1 MLQQQD
7 ERANMREEVH
17 HHVSRMERTAEALQS
32 KGFRLTPHREA
43 VHAYLA
49 RVDYHPTAEEV
60 YLAVKAQ
67 GSRLSLATVYN
78 ALEALVEAG
87 LASKLAF
94 GDGSARYDIRTD
106 QHDHIHCLGCGMLR
120 DLPPRLKRESLG
132 DVPEAGFQ
140 VTGYR
145 LELLG
150 YCAACRQRQT
160 R

>member
-1 MLQQQD
+1 MLQRR
-7 ERANMREEVH
+7 ERTDMHKEVQH
-17 HHVSRMERTAEALQS
+17 HEHQMERTAEALQS

-49 RVDYHPTAEEV
+49 RVNHHPTAEEV

-120 DLPPRLKRESLG
+120 DLPPRLRRESLG

-150 YCAACRQRQT
+150 YCAACRQQRQN

>member
-1 MLQQQD
+1 MLQRREKT
-7 ERANMREEVH
+7 ERPGEGH
-17 HHVSRMERTAEALQS
+17 GYGSRIERTAEALQS

-49 RVDYHPTAEEV
+49 SVDHHPTAEEV
-60 YLAVKAQ
+60 YLAVKGQ

-106 QHDHIHCLGCGMLR
+106 QHDHIHCIGCGMLR
-120 DLPPRLKRESLG
+120 DLPPLLRRESLG
-132 DVPEAGFQ
+132 DVPEQDFE
-140 VTGYR
+140 VIGYR

-150 YCAACRQRQT
+150 YCADCRQRHS
-160 R
+160 

>member
-1 MLQQQD
+1 MLHRR
-7 ERANMREEVH
+7 ERADILEEAR
-17 HHVSRMERTAEALQS
+17 HVEGRVERTAEALQS

-49 RVDYHPTAEEV
+49 SVNYHPTAEEV
-60 YLAVKAQ
+60 YLAVKTQ

-106 QHDHIHCLGCGMLR
+106 QHDHIHCLGCGFLR
-120 DLPPRLKRESLG
+120 DVPALLRRESIG
-132 DVPEAGFQ
+132 DVPTEDFE
-140 VTGYR
+140 VIGYR
-145 LELLG
+145 LEVIG
-150 YCAACRQRQT
+150 YCAACRQR
-160 R
+160 RLR

>member
-1 MLQQQD
+1 MLHRQEKAD
-7 ERANMREEVH
+7 TLEEARQH
-17 HHVSRMERTAEALQS
+17 EGRIGRTAEALQL

-49 RVDYHPTAEEV
+49 SVDYHPTAEEV
-60 YLAVKAQ
+60 YLAVKSQ

-106 QHDHIHCLGCGMLR
+106 QHDHIHCLGCGFLR
-120 DLPPRLKRESLG
+120 DVPALLRRESIG
-132 DVPEAGFQ
+132 DMPTEDFEVI
-140 VTGYR
+140 GYR
-145 LELLG
+145 LEVIG
-150 YCAACRQRQT
+150 YCAACRQR
-160 R
+160 RLK

>member
-1 MLQQQD
+1 MLQRREKT
-7 ERANMREEVH
+7 ERPGEGH
-17 HHVSRMERTAEALQS
+17 SYGSQLERTVEALQS

-49 RVDYHPTAEEV
+49 SVDHHPTAEEV
-60 YLAVKAQ
+60 YLAVKGQ

-106 QHDHIHCLGCGMLR
+106 QHDHIHCIGCGMLR
-120 DLPPRLKRESLG
+120 DLPPLLKRESLG
-132 DVPEAGFQ
+132 EVPEQDFE
-140 VTGYR
+140 VIGYR

-150 YCAACRQRQT
+150 YCVDCRRRQG
-160 R
+160 

>member
-1 MLQQQD
+1 MLQRRD
-7 ERANMREEVH
+7 KTERPEEGLAYGL
-17 HHVSRMERTAEALQS
+17 RMERTAEALQS

-49 RVDYHPTAEEV
+49 SVDHHPTAEEV
-60 YLAVKAQ
+60 YLAVKGQ

-87 LASKLAF
+87 LASKLSF

-106 QHDHIHCLGCGMLR
+106 QHDHIHCLACGMLR
-120 DLPPRLKRESLG
+120 DLPPLLRRDSLG
-132 DVPEAGFQ
+132 EVPGQDFE
-140 VTGYR
+140 VIGYR

-150 YCAACRQRQT
+150 YCSACRQRNG
-160 R
+160 

>member
-1 MLQQQD
+1 MLHQ
-7 ERANMREEVH
+7 REKTDSHEEDSDHTRRV
-17 HHVSRMERTAEALQS
+17 ERTAEALQS

-49 RVDYHPTAEEV
+49 SVDHHPTAEEV
-60 YLAVKAQ
+60 YLAVKGQ

-78 ALEALVEAG
+78 ALEALVSAG

-106 QHDHIHCLGCGMLR
+106 RHDHIHCLGCGMLR
-120 DLPPRLKRESLG
+120 DVPSLLERTPLSN
-132 DVPEAGFQ
+132 VPDEDFE

-145 LELLG
+145 LELIG
-150 YCAACRQRQT
+150 FCAACRQR
-160 R
+160 RLR

>member
-1 MLQQQD
+1 MLQQQE

-106 QHDHIHCLGCGMLR
+106 QHDHIHCLGCGLLR
-120 DLPPRLKRESLG
+120 DLPPRLRRESLG

>member
-7 ERANMREEVH
+7 QTDRHGDSDNYG
-17 HHVSRMERTAEALQS
+17 SRMERTAEALQS

-49 RVDYHPTAEEV
+49 SVHHHPTAEEV
-60 YLAVKAQ
+60 YLAVKGQ

-120 DLPPRLKRESLG
+120 DLPPRLRRESLG
-132 DVPEAGFQ
+132 EVPEEGFQ

-150 YCAACRQRQT
+150 YCAACRQ
-160 R
+160 

>member
-1 MLQQQD
+1 MLQQRGKT
-7 ERANMREEVH
+7 ESYEESRS
-17 HHVSRMERTAEALQS
+17 HVRRMERTAEALQS

-43 VHAYLA
+43 VHSYLA
-49 RVDYHPTAEEV
+49 SVDHHPTAEEV
-60 YLAVKAQ
+60 YFAVKGQ

-87 LASKLAF
+87 LATKLAF

-120 DLPPRLKRESLG
+120 DLPPRLRRESLG
-132 DVPEAGFQ
+132 EVPEQDFE

-150 YCAACRQRQT
+150 YCAACRARRT

>member
-1 MLQQQD
+1 MLQRR
-7 ERANMREEVH
+7 ERTNMYEEDH
-17 HHVSRMERTAEALQS
+17 HHVSWTERTAEALQS

-49 RVDYHPTAEEV
+49 SVNHHPTAEEV

-120 DLPPRLKRESLG
+120 DLPPRLGRESLG
-132 DVPEAGFQ
+132 DVSEPGFQ

-150 YCAACRQRQT
+150 YCAACCQRQS

>member
-1 MLQQQD
+1 MLQ
-7 ERANMREEVH
+7 RREKIDRQEEARGQG
-17 HHVSRMERTAEALQS
+17 SRIERTAEALQS

-49 RVDYHPTAEEV
+49 SVHHHPTAEEV
-60 YLAVKAQ
+60 YLAVKGQ

-120 DLPPRLKRESLG
+120 DLPPLLRRESLDG
-132 DVPEAGFQ
+132 VPDQDFE
-140 VTGYR
+140 VIGYR
-145 LELLG
+145 LEILG

-160 R
+160 

>member
-1 MLQQQD
+1 MY
-7 ERANMREEVH
+7 EEAH

-49 RVDYHPTAEEV
+49 SVNHHPTAEEV
-60 YLAVKAQ
+60 YLAVKAH

-120 DLPPRLKRESLG
+120 DLPPRLRRESLG

-150 YCAACRQRQT
+150 YCAACRQRQS
-160 R
+160 RQIRINIIFI

>member
-1 MLQQQD
+1 MLQQRERIDMHD
-7 ERANMREEVH
+7 EARSHEK
-17 HHVSRMERTAEALQS
+17 RMERTAEALQS

-49 RVDYHPTAEEV
+49 GVDHHPTAEEV

-120 DLPPRLKRESLG
+120 DLPPRLRRDALG
-132 DVPEAGFQ
+132 DIPEAGFQ

>member
-1 MLQQQD
+1 MLQQRE

-17 HHVSRMERTAEALQS
+17 HHISRMERTAEALQS

-120 DLPPRLKRESLG
+120 DLPPRLRRESLG

>member
-1 MLQQQD
+1 MLQRREKT
-7 ERANMREEVH
+7 ERPEEGH
-17 HHVSRMERTAEALQS
+17 SYGSRLERTAEALQS

-49 RVDYHPTAEEV
+49 SVDHHPTAEEV
-60 YLAVKAQ
+60 YLAVKGQ

-106 QHDHIHCLGCGMLR
+106 QHDHIHCIGCGMLR
-120 DLPPRLKRESLG
+120 DLPPLLKRESLG
-132 DVPEAGFQ
+132 EVPEQDFE
-140 VTGYR
+140 VIGYR

-150 YCAACRQRQT
+150 YCVDCRR
-160 R
+160 RHS

>member
-1 MLQQQD
+1 MLQR
-7 ERANMREEVH
+7 RAEANKPNETLEYGN
-17 HHVSRMERTAEALQS
+17 RMERTAEALQS
-32 KGFRLTPHREA
+32 KGFRLTPHRES

-49 RVDYHPTAEEV
+49 SVDHHPTAEEV
-60 YLAVKAQ
+60 YLAVKGQ

-120 DLPPRLKRESLG
+120 DMPSLLRRDALG
-132 DVPEAGFQ
+132 GVPDHDFE
-140 VTGYR
+140 VIGYR

-150 YCAACRQRQT
+150 YCAACRQRNS
-160 R
+160 

>member
-1 MLQQQD
+1 MLQRR
-7 ERANMREEVH
+7 ERTNMYEEGH

-32 KGFRLTPHREA
+32 KGFRLTPHRES

-49 RVDYHPTAEEV
+49 SVNHHPTAEEV

-120 DLPPRLKRESLG
+120 DLPPRLRRESLG

-150 YCAACRQRQT
+150 YCAACRQRQS
-160 R
+160 

>member
-1 MLQQQD
+1 MFQRQETTEIHEAD
-7 ERANMREEVH
+7 HRHE
-17 HHVSRMERTAEALQS
+17 SRIERTAEALQS

-49 RVDYHPTAEEV
+49 SVNHHPTAEEV

-106 QHDHIHCLGCGMLR
+106 QHDHIHCLGCGLLR
-120 DLPPRLKRESLG
+120 DLPPLLSRDSLG
-132 DVPEAGFQ
+132 NVPEAGFQ

-150 YCAACRQRQT
+150 YCAACRQR
-160 R
+160 RSR

>member
-1 MLQQQD
+1 MLHQ
-7 ERANMREEVH
+7 REKIDSHEEDSDH
-17 HHVSRMERTAEALQS
+17 SRRVERTAEALQS

-49 RVDYHPTAEEV
+49 SVDHHPTAEEV
-60 YLAVKAQ
+60 YLAVKGQ

-78 ALEALVEAG
+78 ALEALVSAG

-106 QHDHIHCLGCGMLR
+106 RHDHIHCLSCGMLR
-120 DLPPRLKRESLG
+120 DVPSLLERTPLSN
-132 DVPEAGFQ
+132 VPDEDFE

-145 LELLG
+145 LELIG
-150 YCAACRQRQT
+150 FCAACRQR
-160 R
+160 RLR

>member
-1 MLQQQD
+1 MLQRRDQVD
-7 ERANMREEVH
+7 AHEEGKH
-17 HHVSRMERTAEALQS
+17 RHSRMARTAEALQS

-49 RVDYHPTAEEV
+49 SVDHHPTAEEV
-60 YLAVKAQ
+60 YLAVKSQ

-87 LASKLAF
+87 LASKLSF
-94 GDGSARYDIRTD
+94 GGGSARYDIRTD

-120 DLPPRLKRESLG
+120 DVPSLLAAQPLHV
-132 DVPEAGFQ
+132 VPGEDFE

-150 YCAACRQRQT
+150 YCAACRQR
-160 R
+160 RRR

>member
-1 MLQQQD
+1 ML
-7 ERANMREEVH
+7 ERRVKTDAAEEGH
-17 HHVSRMERTAEALQS
+17 IFESRMERTAEALQS

-49 RVDYHPTAEEV
+49 SVDHHPTAEEV
-60 YLAVKAQ
+60 YLAVKSQ

-87 LASKLAF
+87 LASKFAF

-106 QHDHIHCLGCGMLR
+106 QHDHIHCLGCGRLR
-120 DLPPRLKRESLG
+120 DLPPLLKEAPLRE
-132 DVPEAGFQ
+132 VPEEDFE

-145 LELLG
+145 LELIG
-150 YCAACRQRQT
+150 YCGVCRGQR
-160 R
+160 RR

>member
-1 MLQQQD
+1 MLQRREKT
-7 ERANMREEVH
+7 ERPGEGHSYE
-17 HHVSRMERTAEALQS
+17 SRLERTAEALQL

-49 RVDYHPTAEEV
+49 SVDHHPTAEEV
-60 YLAVKAQ
+60 YLAVKGQ

-106 QHDHIHCLGCGMLR
+106 QHDHIHCIGCGMLR
-120 DLPPRLKRESLG
+120 DLPPLLRRESLG
-132 DVPEAGFQ
+132 DVPEQDFE
-140 VTGYR
+140 VIGYR

-150 YCAACRQRQT
+150 YCADCRQRHS
-160 R
+160 

>member
-1 MLQQQD
+1 MLQRQ
-7 ERANMREEVH
+7 ERTDMSEEDRPPEN
-17 HHVSRMERTAEALQS
+17 RMERTAEALQS

-49 RVDYHPTAEEV
+49 SVGHHPTAEEV
-60 YLAVKAQ
+60 YLAVKAH

-120 DLPPRLKRESLG
+120 DLPPRLHRDSLG

-150 YCAACRQRQT
+150 YCAACRQRQL

>member
-1 MLQQQD
+1 MLHQRD
-7 ERANMREEVH
+7 KINTHEEDGHRVR
-17 HHVSRMERTAEALQS
+17 RMERTAEALQS

-49 RVDYHPTAEEV
+49 SVDHHPTAEEV
-60 YLAVKAQ
+60 YLAVKGQ

-78 ALEALVEAG
+78 ALEALVAAG

-106 QHDHIHCLGCGMLR
+106 RHDHIHCLGCGMLR
-120 DLPPRLKRESLG
+120 DVPSLLERTPLSN
-132 DVPEAGFQ
+132 VPGEDFE

-145 LELLG
+145 LELIG
-150 YCAACRQRQT
+150 YCAACRERHSK
-160 R
+160 

>member
-1 MLQQQD
+1 
-7 ERANMREEVH
+7 MRKGTRNREIG
-17 HHVSRMERTAEALQS
+17 MARTAEALQS

-49 RVDYHPTAEEV
+49 SVDHHPTAEEV
-60 YLAVKAQ
+60 YLAVKAE

-120 DLPPRLKRESLG
+120 DLPPRLTRDSLG

-160 R
+160 G

>member
-1 MLQQQD
+1 MLQ
-7 ERANMREEVH
+7 RREKTDGYENGD
-17 HHVSRMERTAEALQS
+17 SYGRRMERTAEALQS

-49 RVDYHPTAEEV
+49 SVDHHPTAEEV
-60 YLAVKAQ
+60 YLAVKGQ

-120 DLPPRLKRESLG
+120 DVPSLLE
-132 DVPEAGFQ
+132 DTPVARVPGVDFE
-140 VTGYR
+140 VTSYR

-150 YCAACRQRQT
+150 YCAACRQRCMK
-160 R
+160 

>member
-1 MLQQQD
+1 VLQRR
-7 ERANMREEVH
+7 ERMDMHREAQPHEH
-17 HHVSRMERTAEALQS
+17 QMERTAEALQS

-49 RVDYHPTAEEV
+49 GVNYHPTAEEV

-120 DLPPRLKRESLG
+120 DLPPRLRRESLD

-150 YCAACRQRQT
+150 YCAACRERQN